1 MRSRSTKEARRCCE
15 VVLGILRRGAL
26 TSIASTER
34 KGAFVSVTRRWD
46 FSDWSGDLVIGEI
59 GAR

>member
-46 FSDWSGDLVIGEI
+46 FSD
-59 GAR
+59 